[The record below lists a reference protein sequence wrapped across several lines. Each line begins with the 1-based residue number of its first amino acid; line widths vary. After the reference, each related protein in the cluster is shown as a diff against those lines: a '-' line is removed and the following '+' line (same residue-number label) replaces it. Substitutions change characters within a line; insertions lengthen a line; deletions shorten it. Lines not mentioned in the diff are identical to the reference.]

1 MSKLL
6 ILLALLVLTAC
17 NNRKTQE
24 VQTTQVRRG
33 TFTEELTEE
42 GTIRAVNSISINA
55 PSISYRYGSLKMTKV
70 VEDGKEIGQGDTV
83 IVFDPSE
90 IKKAIVNSQQQL
102 EIAKAEF
109 DKMQATQQ
117 SEIEDLEADLQI
129 ARISQEISKI
139 NFEQA
144 VFESEITRKEI
155 NLKLETAN
163 IALERVKEQIENKKK
178 INEEELFQKNLTIK
192 QLTVALDEA
201 NRSINSLFVVSPSRG
216 IAILKENWMTGNKW
230 QAGDQPYSGFP
241 LIELPDLSAMMSEV
255 KINEVDVSKITPGL
269 KVSIVAD
276 AYADTTYTGEVT
288 TVANLA
294 QNKDYRSKIKIFP
307 VQIKIDGNAVKLLP
321 GLTVSCKIRI
331 REIPDV
337 LTIPV
342 EGIFKSQG
350 MEYVYVKTG
359 SGFERREVKIGASNT
374 DFAIITEGVSEN
386 EEIALADPFLN
397 KQEGELNGSNQK
409 SAAL

>member
-1 MSKLL
+1 MSKNL
-6 ILLALLVLTAC
+6 ILFVCVALTAC
-17 NNRKTQE
+17 GGQKTQE
-24 VQTTQVRRG
+24 VQTTLVKRG

-42 GTIRAVNSISINA
+42 GTIRAVNSLSINA

-70 VEDGKEIGQGDTV
+70 VEDGKEVEEGDTV
-83 IVFDPSE
+83 IMFDPSE

-139 NFEQA
+139 NFDQA

-163 IALERVKEQIENKKK
+163 IALERVQEQIENKKK
-178 INEEELFQKNLTIK
+178 INEEDLFQKSLTIK

-201 NRSINSLFVVSPSRG
+201 NRNINSLFVVSPSKG

-241 LIELPDLSAMMSEV
+241 LIELPDLSEMLSEV

-269 KVSIVAD
+269 KVVIKAD

-294 QNKDYRSKIKIFP
+294 QSKDYRSKIKIFP
-307 VQIKIDGNAVKLLP
+307 VQIKIIGKPANLLP
-321 GLTVSCKIRI
+321 GLTVSCRIRI

-342 EGIFKSQG
+342 EAIFKIQG
-350 MEYVYVKTG
+350 IEYVYIKSG
-359 SGFERREVKIGASNT
+359 SVYERKEVKIGASNT
-374 DFAIITEGVSEN
+374 DYAIVTDGLSEN
-386 EEIALADPFLN
+386 DEIALADPFLN
-397 KQEGELNGSNQK
+397 KQEGQTNGNNKKPAS
-409 SAAL
+409 L